1 MQCYNDKTISIE
13 GYYICSNYVNNWKSD
28 KTIEHVLNAIYSLI
42 IIHITDLGY
51 VNKTKKLLVSLNEIT
66 VIEDIRRN
74 LLDRIKQILT
84 SKFKSQ

>member
-13 GYYICSNYVNNWKSD
+13 GYYICSNYDNWKSD

-42 IIHITDLGY
+42 IIHITDSGY

-74 LLDRIKQILT
+74 SRNGLKNT
-84 SKFKSQ
+84 SQ